1 MRPDVLMT
9 RIITMQLRQLTD
21 TLSVSAQIDVADV
34 DALAGQGFRT
44 LINNRPDGE
53 VPEQPDSNALA
64 AAAARQGMAY
74 VHLPVISG
82 QWQEDVVDA
91 FGNALHTLPTP
102 ILAFCRSGTRS
113 CTLWAL
119 SACAAGEDR
128 EAVIA
133 CAATAG
139 YDLSALAAGP
149 ATGH

>member
-1 MRPDVLMT
+1 MT
-9 RIITMQLRQLTD
+9 RIIPMQPRQLTD
-21 TLSVSAQIDVADV
+21 ILSVSAQIDEADV
-34 DALAGQGFRT
+34 DVLAEQGIRS

-64 AAAARQGMAY
+64 TAAARHGMAY
-74 VHLPVISG
+74 MHLPVVTG
-82 QWQEDVVDA
+82 QWHEDVVDA
-91 FGNALHTLPTP
+91 FADALHTLPAP

-119 SACAAGEDR
+119 SACAAGVDR

-139 YDLSALAAGP
+139 YDLSALATGS

>member
-1 MRPDVLMT
+1 MT
-9 RIITMQLRQLTD
+9 RIIPMQLRQLTNI
-21 TLSVSAQIDVADV
+21 LSVSAQIDEADV
-34 DALAGQGFRT
+34 GTLAEQGFRS

-53 VPEQPDSNALA
+53 VPGQPDSTAIA
-64 AAAARQGMAY
+64 AAAARHGMAY
-74 VHLPVISG
+74 MHLPVVSG
-82 QWQEDVVDA
+82 QWQADVVDA
-91 FGNALHTLPTP
+91 FANALHTLPTP

-139 YDLSALAAGP
+139 YDLSALAAGS

>member
-1 MRPDVLMT
+1 
-9 RIITMQLRQLTD
+9 MQLRQLTD
-21 TLSVSAQIDVADV
+21 TLSVSAQIDEADIE
-34 DALAGQGFRT
+34 ALAEQGFRG

-53 VPEQPDSNALA
+53 VPGQPDSSALA
-64 AAAARQGMAY
+64 AAASRHGMTY
-74 VHLPVISG
+74 VHLPVVPG
-82 QWQEDVVDA
+82 QWPEHLVDA
-91 FGNALHTLPTP
+91 FASALHTLPTP

-139 YDLSALAAGP
+139 YDLSALAAGS

>member
-1 MRPDVLMT
+1 
-9 RIITMQLRQLTD
+9 MQLRQLTD
-21 TLSVSAQIDVADV
+21 ILSVSAQIDEADV
-34 DALAGQGFRT
+34 DALAEQGVRS

-53 VPEQPDSNALA
+53 VPGQPDSGALA
-64 AAAARQGMAY
+64 AAAARHGMTY

-82 QWQEDVVDA
+82 QWHEDVVDA
-91 FGNALHTLPTP
+91 FADALQTLPPP

-119 SACAAGEDR
+119 SACATGEDR
-128 EAVIA
+128 DAVIA

-139 YDLSALAAGP
+139 YDLSALAAGS

>member
-1 MRPDVLMT
+1 
-9 RIITMQLRQLTD
+9 MQLRQLTD
-21 TLSVSAQIDVADV
+21 ILSVSAQIDEADI
-34 DALAGQGFRT
+34 DALAEQGFRS

-53 VPEQPDSNALA
+53 VAGQPDSGELA
-64 AAAARQGMAY
+64 AAAARHGMVYA
-74 VHLPVISG
+74 HLPVVSG
-82 QWQEDVVDA
+82 QWHQDVVDA
-91 FGNALHTLPTP
+91 FGNALHTLPSP

-119 SACAAGEDR
+119 SAFAAGEDR

-139 YDLSALAAGP
+139 YDLSALAIGS